1 MAWASAEVPLSTAIS
16 RALVS
21 ETDDFS
27 PEGTMFETKM
37 TEMLGIK
44 YPIQCGTMHGL
55 TTAEV
60 VGPFANAG
68 CLCCL
73 PSAYYDT
80 KEELLEEVKKVRDQ
94 TDQPFGINVGL
105 FPEMRIT
112 VTPEERIDWVIE
124 SGVKILET
132 AGRSPEP
139 QRKQIADA
147 GLIHIHK
154 CARVRDAIKAE
165 KVGADIVSVVG
176 TECGGHPSMEE
187 VGFIVLIPAAI
198 DATTIPLIA
207 GGGICDG
214 RSVVAALALGAAGVN
229 IGTRFMATREFPIH
243 QGFKDMLISAD
254 EKETLLVMKSL
265 RNPSR
270 VLRTP
275 WSAKIV
281 EMENEGASLE
291 ELGPLISGSVSRLG
305 WREGKVEEGMYP
317 GGQVVG
323 RIHDVPSILDLVK
336 RIVDEATETKERVA
350 RL

>member
-1 MAWASAEVPLSTAIS
+1 LHSVEPLA
-16 RALVS
+16 
-21 ETDDFS
+21 DNGNP
-27 PEGTMFETKM
+27 PEESMFKTKM

-60 VGPFANAG
+60 VAPFANAG

-73 PSAYYDT
+73 PAAYYDN
-80 KEELLEEVKKVRDQ
+80 KGALLEEVKKVRDQ
-94 TDQPFGINVGL
+94 TDQPFGVNVGL
-105 FPEMRIT
+105 FPEMRMT
-112 VTPEERIDWVIE
+112 ATPEERIDWVIE

-139 QRKQIADA
+139 HRKQISDA

-187 VGFIVLIPAAI
+187 VGFIVLIPACI
-198 DATTIPLIA
+198 DAISTPLIA

-214 RSVVAALALGAAGVN
+214 RSMVAALALGAAGVN
-229 IGTRFMATREFPIH
+229 IGTRFMATEEFPIH
-243 QGFKDMLISAD
+243 KGFKNMLVDSD
-254 EKETLLVMKSL
+254 EKETILVMKSL

-270 VLRTP
+270 VLRTS
-275 WSAKIV
+275 WSEKIV
-281 EMENEGASLE
+281 EMEKQGATLE
-291 ELGPLISGSVSRLG
+291 DLIPLISGNVSRLG
-305 WREGKVEEGMYP
+305 WREGSVEEGMYP
-317 GGQVVG
+317 GGQVIG
-323 RIHDVPSILDLVK
+323 RIHDAPKISVLVE
-336 RIVDEATETKERVA
+336 RIVAEAEEARHRIA

>member
-1 MAWASAEVPLSTAIS
+1 
-16 RALVS
+16 
-21 ETDDFS
+21 
-27 PEGTMFETKM
+27 MFETKM
-37 TEMLGIK
+37 TE
-44 YPIQCGTMHGL
+44 
-55 TTAEV
+55 AEV
-60 VGPFANAG
+60 TGPVADAG

-73 PSAYYDT
+73 PSAYYET

-105 FPEMRIT
+105 FPEMRVT

-139 QRKQIADA
+139 QRKQISDA

-165 KVGADIVSVVG
+165 KVGVDIVSIVG

-198 DATTIPLIA
+198 DAVSVPLIA
-207 GGGICDG
+207 GGGLCDG
-214 RSVVAALALGAAGVN
+214 RSMVAALALGATGVN
-229 IGTRFMATREFPIH
+229 IGTRFMATEEFPIH
-243 QGFKDMLISAD
+243 QEFKDKLISSD
-254 EKETLLVMKSL
+254 EKETVLVMKSL

-275 WSAKIV
+275 WSMKIL
-281 EMENEGASLE
+281 EMENQGATFE
-291 ELGPLISGSVSRLG
+291 ELVPMISGTVSKGG
-305 WREGKVEEGMYP
+305 WRDGTVEEGMYS
-317 GGQVVG
+317 GGQVIG
-323 RIHDVPSILDLVK
+323 RIHDIPKISDLVQS
-336 RIVDEATETKERVA
+336 IVAEAGEARDRVA
-350 RL
+350 QL

>member
-1 MAWASAEVPLSTAIS
+1 
-16 RALVS
+16 LVS

-27 PEGTMFETKM
+27 PEEKMFETKM

-73 PSAYYDT
+73 PSAYYET

-154 CARVRDAIKAE
+154 CARVRDAAKAE
-165 KVGADIVSVVG
+165 KVGADIVSIVG

-198 DATTIPLIA
+198 DATSIPLIA

-214 RSVVAALALGAAGVN
+214 RSMVAALALGAAGVN
-229 IGTRFMATREFPIH
+229 IGTRFMATKEFPIH
-243 QGFKDMLISAD
+243 DGFKDMLLTSD

-275 WSAKIV
+275 WSEKIV
-281 EMENEGASLE
+281 EMEKEGASLE
-291 ELGPLISGSVSRLG
+291 DLVPLISGSVSRLG
-305 WREGKVEEGMYP
+305 WREGTVEEGMYP
-317 GGQVVG
+317 GGQVIG
-323 RIHDVPSILDLVK
+323 RIHDVPHIPDLVE
-336 RIVDEATETKERVA
+336 RIVAEAAETKERIA

>member
-1 MAWASAEVPLSTAIS
+1 MARASAEVPLSTAIS

-80 KEELLEEVKKVRDQ
+80 KQELLEEVKKVRDQ

-165 KVGADIVSVVG
+165 KVGADIVSVR
-176 TECGGHPSMEE
+176 
-187 VGFIVLIPAAI
+187 PA
-198 DATTIPLIA
+198 
-207 GGGICDG
+207 
-214 RSVVAALALGAAGVN
+214 
-229 IGTRFMATREFPIH
+229 
-243 QGFKDMLISAD
+243 
-254 EKETLLVMKSL
+254 
-265 RNPSR
+265 
-270 VLRTP
+270 
-275 WSAKIV
+275 
-281 EMENEGASLE
+281 
-291 ELGPLISGSVSRLG
+291 
-305 WREGKVEEGMYP
+305 YP
-317 GGQVVG
+317 
-323 RIHDVPSILDLVK
+323 
-336 RIVDEATETKERVA
+336 
-350 RL
+350 

>member
-1 MAWASAEVPLSTAIS
+1 
-16 RALVS
+16 
-21 ETDDFS
+21 
-27 PEGTMFETKM
+27 MFQTKM

-44 YPIQCGTMHGL
+44 YPIQCGTMHAL

-60 VGPFANAG
+60 VAPFANAG

-73 PSAYYDT
+73 PSAYYET
-80 KEELLEEVKKVRDQ
+80 KEELLEEVRKVRDE

-139 QRKQIADA
+139 HRKQISDA
-147 GLIHIHK
+147 GLVHIHK

-165 KVGADIVSVVG
+165 KVGVDIVSVVG

-214 RSVVAALALGAAGVN
+214 RSMVAALALGAAGVN

-243 QGFKDMLISAD
+243 QGFKDLLLECD

-270 VLRTP
+270 VLRTA
-275 WSAKIV
+275 WSARILD
-281 EMENEGASLE
+281 MEAQGATLE
-291 ELGPLISGSVSRLG
+291 DLAPLISGSVSRVG
-305 WREGKVEEGMYP
+305 WREGTVEEGMYP

-323 RIHDVPSILDLVK
+323 RIHDLPSIPDLVK
-336 RIVDEATETKERVA
+336 RIVEEAEETRERVA
-350 RL
+350 SL